1 MKSFAYSVHVCI
13 DSPEPPRDLPSSPTH
28 SSYRAR
34 LTTSVLVLTPGLKH
48 YAVLSLVCYHIKV
61 PEKKKKKS
69 LPTKVTVWNLKY
81 VKSLVSKAHMGFPYY
96 SFNCPSKGFSR
107 FNETR
112 VFILLSPFNSLEP
125 ICLLL

>member
-61 PEKKKKKS
+61 PEKKKIS
-69 LPTKVTVWNLKY
+69 
-81 VKSLVSKAHMGFPYY
+81 SHQSD
-96 SFNCPSKGFSR
+96 
-107 FNETR
+107 
-112 VFILLSPFNSLEP
+112 SLEP
-125 ICLLL
+125 EICQIFGIKSPHGFSLL